1 MSNGEMLEVIR
12 QILKEEQ
19 PVPAEVSLRLIVA
32 GLVEVYRK
40 LNKVEDCTKAI
51 NDRTVKVEDVTK
63 SIDAR
68 LVKVEGL
75 VNGKNGQKKT
85 EDTKVA
91 YLKWAI
97 EKAAVPVLLVVIVA
111 LLTFI
116 FGGN

>member
-40 LNKVEDCTKAI
+40 LNKVEDFTKAI
-51 NDRTVKVEDVTK
+51 NNRTIAVEDSTK

-68 LVKVEGL
+68 LVKVESSIS
-75 VNGKNGQKKT
+75 KNGQKKI
-85 EDTKVA
+85 EDTKVS